1 MLIDHVQLVGTAY
14 STHDA
19 VSYIVLSLLIGV
31 ASYLLYTQP
40 VSVRTLF
47 LRDHRMV
54 ITTKYITMWENFEM
68 SAVGFD
74 SAALG

>member
-1 MLIDHVQLVGTAY
+1 MMQYHILF
-14 STHDA
+14 S
-19 VSYIVLSLLIGV
+19 VLGV
-31 ASYLLYTQP
+31 ASYLHITQP

-54 ITTKYITMWENFEM
+54 ITTKYITISENFEM

-74 SAALG
+74 GTALG